1 MPASGAAACAPDESI
16 RRTPYPRGRSPASD
30 REIGHRHVGVNPV
43 LVVVTAAAIALP
55 LSVFPF
61 RIGPRRVQQLFFRE
75 NGSWRPYA
83 RGARVAALAALLL
96 MALRVT
102 PRGGA

>member
-1 MPASGAAACAPDESI
+1 MTT
-16 RRTPYPRGRSPASD
+16 RL
-30 REIGHRHVGVNPV
+30 V
-43 LVVVTAAAIALP
+43 LALL

-61 RIGPRRVQQLFFRE
+61 RIGPRRVQPLFFRE
-75 NGSWRPYA
+75 NGSSRPYA

-96 MALRVT
+96 IAIRVT

>member
-1 MPASGAAACAPDESI
+1 MPAGGVAACAPDESI
-16 RRTPYPRGRSPASD
+16 RRTSYPRRRFPVSD
-30 REIGHRHVGVNPV
+30 CKIGHRHAGVTSV
-43 LVVVTAAAIALP
+43 LVVVTAAAIALL

-61 RIGPRRVQQLFFRE
+61 RIGPRRVQPLLFRE
-75 NGSWRPYA
+75 NGSSRPYA

-96 MALRVT
+96 IALRVT